1 MQIQII
7 SGSLG
12 HSFSSLWVLFALGG
26 WLVMYS
32 PSKRHWC
39 HPFYLCSIHFLLSP
53 APAWCWCWLGPD
65 LAPGHGHQR
74 NWVLAAGW
82 SPAGTS
88 TSPALPRH
96 ISGAPLSRLNNG
108 GISGNNETIAVPRSV
123 HHTRDHKNVGYETRD
138 CTDDGTILFLL
149 KNLHFHVRNSIIQG
163 EEGFLL
169 FKPLIIIWEMQLSF
183 GFLFRFAY
191 SQQWWQKYWTNLP
204 RKVLKIIKNNP
215 GTHDSTASIL

>member
-1 MQIQII
+1 MFY
-7 SGSLG
+7 SLFTEP
-12 HSFSSLWVLFALGG
+12 STSLMLVLA
-26 WLVMYS
+26 
-32 PSKRHWC
+32 
-39 HPFYLCSIHFLLSP
+39 
-53 APAWCWCWLGPD
+53 GPRP
-65 LAPGHGHQR
+65 APGHGHQR

-88 TSPALPRH
+88 TSPAMPRH
-96 ISGAPLSRLNNG
+96 ISGASTPDFVTAEFLGTARRLLFHEVSTTPE
-108 GISGNNETIAVPRSV
+108 ITKMLDMMKR
-123 HHTRDHKNVGYETRD
+123 NVRETRG
-138 CTDDGTILFLL
+138 CTNDGTILFLL